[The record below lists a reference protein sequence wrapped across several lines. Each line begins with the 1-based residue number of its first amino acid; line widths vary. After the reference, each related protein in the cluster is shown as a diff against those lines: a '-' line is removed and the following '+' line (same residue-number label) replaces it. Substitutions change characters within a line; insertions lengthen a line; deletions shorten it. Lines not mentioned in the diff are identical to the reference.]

1 MKLTCKFN
9 ESKDYVRAG
18 LISDDNPHL
27 VLSGSYDQTVK
38 LWDLRTN
45 TCIMTLKNEE
55 PVEEVLIF
63 PGGGTVIS
71 SGF

>member
-1 MKLTCKFN
+1 M
-9 ESKDYVRAG
+9 
-18 LISDDNPHL
+18 ISNDNPHL

-45 TCIMTLKNEE
+45 TCTMTLTHEM

-63 PGGGTVIS
+63 PSGGTVIS
-71 SGF
+71 AGF